1 MIGLYK
7 DIFNKTDIVPAF
19 TNINYVDTAPAFS
32 KARKNIEYIIPE
44 FIKYISGNRAKSKV
58 YGTIKRFYPEELIF
72 MDKNIID
79 NGDHDIK
86 NKDVVIEDSCSIYS
100 DLRVVIINENFQLS
114 SIAGYDMISFTKGDK
129 HINTVFIQDKKADIP
144 FTFILCMKLFDR
156 IILNSLS
163 ELNIPIY
170 ANTISLLPNDID
182 TTSVAKFVVDYL
194 YELMYPFHNSLSLD
208 NKEVEALIENIFVS
222 NYRIIDLSTL
232 KDLFCLIKDTSRNM
246 ADDYDYIG
254 FVMKVEEEIKLN
266 VPNNIFV

>member
-1 MIGLYK
+1 
-7 DIFNKTDIVPAF
+7 
-19 TNINYVDTAPAFS
+19 
-32 KARKNIEYIIPE
+32 
-44 FIKYISGNRAKSKV
+44 
-58 YGTIKRFYPEELIF
+58 
-72 MDKNIID
+72 
-79 NGDHDIK
+79 
-86 NKDVVIEDSCSIYS
+86 
-100 DLRVVIINENFQLS
+100 
-114 SIAGYDMISFTKGDK
+114 MISFTKGDK

-222 NYRIIDLSTL
+222 NYRVIDLSTL